1 MTGDCDPQRCLE
13 RFWGSPESAMG
24 EQKSLRMS
32 TKGTK
37 EEQSNT
43 VCFYWFILKKVG
55 QEV

>member
-13 RFWGSPESAMG
+13 RFWGSPEGVLG

-32 TKGTK
+32 TEGTK